1 MASDSTPPTPA
12 TPPTS
17 PTSKEQLTAYQRW
30 ELNVFD
36 TRENVTLPTADQIQ
50 HLQQQAYQEGFAAG
64 MKDGRA
70 ESHAIAQRMQSML
83 GALHHAMSQFE
94 EAMAQEIMDLALD
107 IARQMVRS
115 SLQTEPALLLA
126 VVREA
131 IQSLPQAYQRPTLM
145 VNPEDAQLVRD
156 LLTQEYQ
163 GEVWRIIEDPH
174 MERGGCR
181 IETSTSEIDARIES
195 RWQRIVSALGTD
207 VPWRK

>member
-1 MASDSTPPTPA
+1 MASDSTPPTP
-12 TPPTS
+12 
-17 PTSKEQLTAYQRW
+17 KEQLTAYQRW

-70 ESHAIAQRMQSML
+70 ESHVIAQRMQSML

-107 IARQMVRS
+107 IARQMVRA
-115 SLQTEPALLLA
+115 SLQIEPALVLA

-131 IQSLPQAYQRPTLM
+131 IQNLPQAYQRPTLM

-163 GEVWRIIEDPH
+163 EEVWRIIEDPH

>member
-1 MASDSTPPTPA
+1 MASDSTPPTPP
-12 TPPTS
+12 TP
-17 PTSKEQLTAYQRW
+17 KEQLTAYQRW

-70 ESHAIAQRMQSML
+70 ESHVIAQRMQSML
-83 GALHHAMSQFE
+83 GALRHAMSQFE
-94 EAMAQEIMDLALD
+94 EAMAEEIMDLALD
-107 IARQMVRS
+107 IARQMVRA
-115 SLQTEPALLLA
+115 SLQVEPALVVP

-131 IQSLPQAYQRPTLM
+131 IQNLPQAYQRPTLM
-145 VNPEDAQLVRD
+145 INPEDAQLVRD
-156 LLTQEYQ
+156 LLAQEYQ
-163 GEVWRIIEDPH
+163 EEVWRVIEDPH